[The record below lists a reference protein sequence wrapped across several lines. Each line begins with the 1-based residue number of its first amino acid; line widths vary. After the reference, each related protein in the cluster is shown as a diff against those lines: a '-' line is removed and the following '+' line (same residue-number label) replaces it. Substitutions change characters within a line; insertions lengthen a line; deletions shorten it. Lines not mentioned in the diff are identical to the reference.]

1 MASLVDSIKNVW
13 NAFRNN
19 DRTPS
24 YNNEPYYGFNS
35 YRNTRTSLSRGNDRS
50 IVTALYTR
58 IAMDVASIPIRHVKT
73 DENGRYV
80 KEVKSSLNERL
91 NLNANIDQTS
101 RAFVQDIVMSMFDE
115 GVVAIVP
122 VDTTSNPYDGSFDVL
137 SLRTGKVTDWYAK
150 EVRIRVYNERT
161 GKQEEITLP
170 KAAVPLIE
178 NPFYSIMNEPNSILQ
193 RLIRKLALLDI
204 VDEQSS
210 AGKLDLIIQLP
221 YALKTEARMEQ
232 ADKRKAAI
240 EAQLRDS
247 KYGIAYIDSTE
258 HITQLNRPLENNLMA
273 QIEFLTSTLYSQ
285 LGMSTAILD
294 GSADERIMNNYQ
306 LRIIEPIIS
315 AICDGMKWKF
325 LTKTARTQGQSI
337 MFFTEPLRLIPTSQ
351 IGALADSLGRNAIV
365 TSNEFRQ
372 VLGLKPSD
380 NPDADEL
387 RNKNLNRSANEIPDY
402 EQQYYEDSYSDGN
415 TEGETQEDSYDTVD
429 IPIGD
434 LPVSELEKRS

>member
-1 MASLVDSIKNVW
+1 MASLIDSIKNVW

-24 YNNEPYYGFNS
+24 YRDNTYYGFSS
-35 YRNTRTSLSRGNDRS
+35 YRNEHTFKSRGNDRS

-58 IAMDVASIPIRHVKT
+58 IAMDVAAIPIRHVRV
-73 DENGRYV
+73 DENGRYIN
-80 KEVKSSLNERL
+80 EMKSQLNERL
-91 NLNANIDQTS
+91 RLYANIDQTS
-101 RAFVQDIVMSMFDE
+101 RTFIQDVVMSMFDE
-115 GVVAIVP
+115 GIVAVVP
-122 VDTTSNPYDGSFDVL
+122 VETDENPYEGSFDVL
-137 SLRTGKVTDWYAK
+137 SLRTGKVTQWFPK
-150 EVRIRVYNERT
+150 EIKVKVYNEQT
-161 GKQEEITLP
+161 GKQEEVILP
-170 KAAVPLIE
+170 KDSVPLIE

-193 RLIRKLALLDI
+193 RLIRKLALLDS
-204 VDEQSS
+204 VDEQAS

-221 YALKTEARMEQ
+221 YALKTDARIEQ

-258 HITQLNRPLENNLMA
+258 HVTQLNRPLENNLMK

-294 GSADERIMNNYQ
+294 GSADEKIMNNYQ
-306 LRIIEPIIS
+306 LRIVEPIIS

-337 MFFTEPLRLIPTSQ
+337 MFFTEPLRFIPTSQ
-351 IGALADSLGRNAIV
+351 LGSLADTLSRNAIV

-402 EQQYYEDSYSDGN
+402 EQEYDEEYPEEYEDSEEID
-415 TEGETQEDSYDTVD
+415 EGS
-429 IPIGD
+429 
-434 LPVSELEKRS
+434 

>member
-1 MASLVDSIKNVW
+1 MASLIDSIKNVW

-24 YNNEPYYGFNS
+24 YYDNSYYGFSS
-35 YRNTRTSLSRGNDRS
+35 YRNDRTYKSRTNDRS

-58 IAMDVASIPIRHVKT
+58 IAMDVAAIPIKHVRT
-73 DENGRYV
+73 DENGRYLN
-80 KEVKSSLNERL
+80 EMDSYLNERL

-101 RAFVQDIVMSMFDE
+101 RTFIQDVVMSMFDE
-115 GVVAIVP
+115 GIVAIVP
-122 VDTTSNPYDGSFDVL
+122 VDTTSDPFDGSFDVL
-137 SLRTGKVTDWYAK
+137 SLRTGKVTQWFPANIMVK
-150 EVRIRVYNERT
+150 VYNERT
-161 GKQEEITLP
+161 GKQEEVILP
-170 KAAVPLIE
+170 KDSVPLIE

-193 RLIRKLALLDI
+193 RLIRKLALLDS
-204 VDEQSS
+204 VDEQAS

-221 YALKTEARMEQ
+221 YALKTEARIEQ

-258 HITQLNRPLENNLMA
+258 HITQLNRPLENNLMK
-273 QIEFLTSTLYSQ
+273 QIEFLTNTLYSQ

-294 GSADERIMNNYQ
+294 GSADERVMNNYQ
-306 LRIIEPIIS
+306 MRIVEPIIS
-315 AICDGMKWKF
+315 AICDAMKWKF

-387 RNKNLNRSANEIPDY
+387 RNKNLNRAANEIPSY
-402 EQQYYEDSYSDGN
+402 EQEYYDEEYPEEDDFEEPD
-415 TEGETQEDSYDTVD
+415 EGS
-429 IPIGD
+429 
-434 LPVSELEKRS
+434 